1 MLDARIT
8 KRLAAAKGVSLHRGK
23 VRIAFTLPGEHQ
35 QTKRSLGIDPTVKN
49 IDFAEMKLAEIK
61 MDILRGTFSWEKH
74 FPNDP
79 KSRAEN
85 PTLAEALQ
93 RFYLDIGH
101 WRASSERIAH
111 SKANRLNELLP
122 GKYLRDLNEEALQR
136 LRKRLLVTTSRRHVN
151 LLMSVLQQVM
161 TRAVRARVLDSNP
174 FLYLEPLPK
183 VTQAEH
189 AETEVEVF
197 TLAEAE
203 RLLAVIPYPAA
214 ANLVEFLFWTGIRPG
229 EAAAL
234 KWEDVEPDRVEIRR
248 TRTSQSGA
256 LQPTKTG
263 LTRTLLLP
271 KRAVDALRRQRLLT
285 GSKEFVFCS
294 GPRLCPFQTSEVIK
308 HHHWVDW
315 LDRAGLHY
323 RKLYATRH
331 TFASWMLLAGE
342 TETYVAQSM
351 GHSSVQM
358 IRQVYGHFIPK
369 TSHKWTLDDPE
380 KYDQLKSQT

>member
-1 MLDARIT
+1 MLDARVT
-8 KRLAAAKGVSLHRGK
+8 KRLAAAKGVSLHRGHL
-23 VRIAFTLPGEHQ
+23 RIAFTLPGEPR
-35 QTKRSLGIDPTVKN
+35 QTKRSLGILPTVKN

-61 MDILRGTFSWEKH
+61 MDIIRGTFSWERH
-74 FPNDP
+74 FPND
-79 KSRAEN
+79 RAARKEN
-85 PTLAEALQ
+85 PTLADALQ
-93 RFYLDIGH
+93 RFYLDLGH
-101 WRASSERIAH
+101 WRVSTERIAR
-111 SKANRLNELLP
+111 SKVARLNELLP
-122 GKYLRDLNEEALQR
+122 GKHLRDINEETLLR
-136 LRKRLLVTTSRRHVN
+136 LRKRLLTTTTRRHVN

-161 TRAVRARVLDSNP
+161 TRAVRARVIDSNP

-183 VTQAEH
+183 ATSTETQDQP
-189 AETEVEVF
+189 VEVF

-203 RLLAVIPYPAA
+203 QLLAVIPYPAA
-214 ANLVEFLFWTGIRPG
+214 ANLVEFLFWSGIRPG

-263 LTRTLLLP
+263 LTRTIILP

-285 GSKEFVFCS
+285 GSKEFIFCS
-294 GPRLCPFQTSEVIK
+294 GPRLCPFRTNEVIK

-315 LDRAGLHY
+315 LNRAGLHY

-369 TSHKWTLDDPE
+369 TTHKWTLDDPE
-380 KYDQLKSQT
+380 KYDLLKNQT

>member
-1 MLDARIT
+1 MLDARVT
-8 KRLAAAKGVSLHRGK
+8 KRLAAAKGVSLHRGHL
-23 VRIAFTLPGEHQ
+23 RIAFTLPGETS
-35 QTKRSLGIDPTVKN
+35 QTKRSLGILPTVKN

-61 MDILRGTFSWEKH
+61 MDIIRGTFSWERH
-74 FPNDP
+74 FPND
-79 KSRAEN
+79 RAARKEN
-85 PTLAEALQ
+85 PTLADALQ
-93 RFYLDIGH
+93 RFYLDLGH
-101 WRASSERIAH
+101 WRVSTERIAR
-111 SKANRLNELLP
+111 SKVARLNELLP
-122 GKYLRDLNEEALQR
+122 GKHLRDINEETLLR
-136 LRKRLLVTTSRRHVN
+136 LRKRLLTTTTRRHVN

-161 TRAVRARVLDSNP
+161 TRAVRARVIDSNP

-183 VTQAEH
+183 ATSTETQDQP
-189 AETEVEVF
+189 VEVF

-203 RLLAVIPYPAA
+203 QLLAVIPYPAA
-214 ANLVEFLFWTGIRPG
+214 ANLVEFLFWSGIRPG

-234 KWEDVEPDRVEIRR
+234 KWTDLDTDRVHIAR
-248 TRTSQSGA
+248 TRTSQSDA

-263 LTRTLLLP
+263 LTRTIILP

-285 GSKEFVFCS
+285 GSKEFIFCS
-294 GPRLCPFQTSEVIK
+294 GPRLCPFRTNEVIK

-315 LDRAGLHY
+315 LNRAGLHY

-369 TSHKWTLDDPE
+369 TTHKWTLDDPE
-380 KYDQLKSQT
+380 KYDLLKNQT

>member
-1 MLDARIT
+1 MLDARVT
-8 KRLAAAKGVSLHRGK
+8 KRLAAAKGVSLHRGHL
-23 VRIAFTLPGEHQ
+23 RIAFTLPGETS
-35 QTKRSLGIDPTVKN
+35 QTKRSLGILPTVKN

-61 MDILRGTFSWEKH
+61 MDIIRGTFSWERH
-74 FPNDP
+74 FPND
-79 KSRAEN
+79 RAARKEN
-85 PTLAEALQ
+85 PTLADALQ
-93 RFYLDIGH
+93 RFYLDLGH
-101 WRASSERIAH
+101 WRVSTERIAR
-111 SKANRLNELLP
+111 SKVARLNELLP
-122 GKYLRDLNEEALQR
+122 GKHLRDINEETLLR
-136 LRKRLLVTTSRRHVN
+136 LRKRLLTTTTRRHVN

-161 TRAVRARVLDSNP
+161 TRAVRARVIDSNP

-183 VTQAEH
+183 ATSTETQDQP
-189 AETEVEVF
+189 VEVF

-203 RLLAVIPYPAA
+203 QLLAVIPYPAA
-214 ANLVEFLFWTGIRPG
+214 ANLVEFLFWSGIRPG

-263 LTRTLLLP
+263 LTRTIILP

-285 GSKEFVFCS
+285 GSKEFIFCS
-294 GPRLCPFQTSEVIK
+294 GPRLCPFRTNEVIK

-315 LDRAGLHY
+315 LNRAGLHY

-369 TSHKWTLDDPE
+369 TTHKWTLDDPA
-380 KYDQLKSQT
+380 KYDLLKNQT

>member
-1 MLDARIT
+1 MLDARVT
-8 KRLAAAKGVSLHRGK
+8 KRLAAAKGVSLHRGHL
-23 VRIAFTLPGEHQ
+23 RIAFTLPGETS
-35 QTKRSLGIDPTVKN
+35 QTKRSLGILPTVKN

-61 MDILRGTFSWEKH
+61 MDIIRGTFSWERH
-74 FPNDP
+74 FPND
-79 KSRAEN
+79 RAARKEN
-85 PTLAEALQ
+85 PTLADALQ
-93 RFYLDIGH
+93 RFYLDLGH
-101 WRASSERIAH
+101 WRVSTERIAR
-111 SKANRLNELLP
+111 SKVARLNELLP
-122 GKYLRDLNEEALQR
+122 GKHLRDINEETLLR
-136 LRKRLLVTTSRRHVN
+136 LRKRLLTTTTRRHVN

-161 TRAVRARVLDSNP
+161 TRAVRARVIDSNP

-183 VTQAEH
+183 ATSTETQDQP
-189 AETEVEVF
+189 VEVF

-203 RLLAVIPYPAA
+203 QLLAVIPYPAA
-214 ANLVEFLFWTGIRPG
+214 ANLVEFLFWSGIRPG

-263 LTRTLLLP
+263 LTRTIILP

-285 GSKEFVFCS
+285 GSKEFIFCS
-294 GPRLCPFQTSEVIK
+294 GPRLCPFRTNEVIK

-315 LDRAGLHY
+315 LNRAGLHY

-369 TSHKWTLDDPE
+369 TTHKWTLDDPE
-380 KYDQLKSQT
+380 KYDLLKNQT

>member
-23 VRIAFTLPGEHQ
+23 LRIAFTLPGEHQ
-35 QTKRSLGIDPTVKN
+35 QTKRSLGIDPTVRN

-111 SKANRLNELLP
+111 SKATRLNELLP

-161 TRAVRARVLDSNP
+161 TRAVRARVSC
-174 FLYLEPLPK
+174 
-183 VTQAEH
+183 
-189 AETEVEVF
+189 
-197 TLAEAE
+197 
-203 RLLAVIPYPAA
+203 RS
-214 ANLVEFLFWTGIRPG
+214 
-229 EAAAL
+229 
-234 KWEDVEPDRVEIRR
+234 
-248 TRTSQSGA
+248 TSWPSEMVGPSASKPSSGA
-256 LQPTKTG
+256 SRSRCRKGVPTSMAVMPHS
-263 LTRTLLLP
+263 RVR
-271 KRAVDALRRQRLLT
+271 KRA
-285 GSKEFVFCS
+285 S
-294 GPRLCPFQTSEVIK
+294 GI
-308 HHHWVDW
+308 
-315 LDRAGLHY
+315 
-323 RKLYATRH
+323 
-331 TFASWMLLAGE
+331 
-342 TETYVAQSM
+342 
-351 GHSSVQM
+351 SS
-358 IRQVYGHFIPK
+358 
-369 TSHKWTLDDPE
+369 
-380 KYDQLKSQT
+380 

>member
-23 VRIAFTLPGEHQ
+23 LRIAFTLPGENS
-35 QTKRSLGIDPTVKN
+35 QTKRSLGLLPTVKN

-61 MDILRGTFSWEKH
+61 MDIIRGTFTWERH
-74 FPNDP
+74 FPND
-79 KSRAEN
+79 RAARRED
-85 PTLAEALQ
+85 PTLADALQ
-93 RFYLDIGH
+93 RFYLDLGH
-101 WRASSERIAH
+101 WRVSTERIAR
-111 SKANRLNELLP
+111 SKVARLNAMLP
-122 GKYLRDLNEEALQR
+122 GKRLRDLDEETLHR
-136 LRKRLLVTTSRRHVN
+136 LRKQLLATTSRRHVN

-161 TRAVRARVLDSNP
+161 ARAVRARVLDANP

-183 VTQAEH
+183 ILSTDHAAE
-189 AETEVEVF
+189 AVEVF

-203 RLLAVIPYPAA
+203 RLLAVIPYPAS
-214 ANLVEFLFWTGIRPG
+214 ANLVEFLLWTGVRPG

-294 GPRLCPFQTSEVIK
+294 GPRLCPFQTNEVIK

-315 LDRAGLHY
+315 LNRAGLHY

-331 TFASWMLLAGE
+331 TFASWMLMAGE

-380 KYDQLKSQT
+380 KYELLKNQT